1 MEQLRD
7 IEEIKEMEE
16 MGMPSKRLRW
26 EGNEEAK
33 VVDSQRKLKDNNGL
47 KQGNGITVRT
57 NRLKES
63 DKGKSQKNFL
73 RNTKFVI
80 LLC

>member
-1 MEQLRD
+1 
-7 IEEIKEMEE
+7 MEE

-63 DKGKSQKNFL
+63 DKGKSQK
-73 RNTKFVI
+73 KFPEKY
-80 LLC
+80 